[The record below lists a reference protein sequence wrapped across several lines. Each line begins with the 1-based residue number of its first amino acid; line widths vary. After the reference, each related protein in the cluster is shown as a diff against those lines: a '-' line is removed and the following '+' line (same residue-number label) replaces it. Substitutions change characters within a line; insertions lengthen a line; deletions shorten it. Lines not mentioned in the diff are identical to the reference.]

1 MLRAS
6 LVTIALVQGTE
17 IVGDDEATLL
27 QTRVGI
33 HEFQAPTIPNPA
45 DATQDPFTD
54 LCEPFTEV
62 GKADLTAEEKA
73 GWGATDKHKQF
84 GAGKGSYTSK
94 KMHGPW
100 GNDFKELE
108 RTWKLNPSTTK
119 CTLKWTQ
126 YGQHSRDNE
135 YDRVFVNGV
144 KIWEQRMSGNKEYIK
159 DWTGDCSGELKVKWT
174 SDIDQAVNDEAWGFN
189 DVQVLQNDCV
199 PTTTTTINPLSA
211 CQPGR
216 SCGTLKVLCQD
227 GIEWNVEASQVEK
240 NGELKVDCSDGG
252 AWVIRAAPSFTT
264 TTTLCNGVLYDERGD
279 GAIGEGW
286 SNTDVGAGTN
296 EHTDIAKMHGPWGNE
311 LKEVTRTWDVLGGN
325 KCTVS
330 WTSYGMHS
338 RDSEWDR
345 LFINGDKVWEKQMRG
360 GTEENPSWTGD
371 CDKNGDG
378 KLTLKYTSAIDE
390 HKNNEK
396 WGFNNVKIEQTGC
409 DGA

>member
-6 LVTIALVQGTE
+6 LCTLAVVQGTE
-17 IVGDDEATLL
+17 VVGDDEALLL
-27 QTRVGI
+27 QTRAGVKSVMSQDPG
-33 HEFQAPTIPNPA
+33 A
-45 DATQDPFTD
+45 DAGDDNDPFYHQ
-54 LCEPFTEV
+54 CNPFDET
-62 GKADLTAEEKA
+62 GLTSLTAEQAEA
-73 GWGATDKHKQF
+73 WGTTDQHKQF
-84 GAGKGSYTSK
+84 GDGKGSYTSK

-100 GNDFKELE
+100 GNEFKEIE
-108 RTWKLNPSTTK
+108 RKWKLNPSTTS
-119 CTLKWTQ
+119 CTVKWTS

-135 YDRVFVNGV
+135 WDRVYVNGN
-144 KIWEQRMSGNKEYIK
+144 KIWEDQMHSNEEHNEE
-159 DWTGDCSGELKVKWT
+159 WTGACSDELTVKWN
-174 SDIDQAVNDEAWGFN
+174 SEIDQSVGDEAWGFN
-189 DVQVLQNDCV
+189 NVVIIQNDCTPV
-199 PTTTTTINPLSA
+199 TTTTINPLSA

-264 TTTLCNGVLYDERGD
+264 TTTLCNGLLYDETGD

-286 SNTDVGAGTN
+286 SSTAVGQGTHQHTDV
-296 EHTDIAKMHGPWGNE
+296 AKMHGPWGNE

-338 RDSEWDR
+338 RDHEWDR
-345 LFINGDKVWEKQMRG
+345 LYINGDKVWEKQMTG

-371 CDKNGDG
+371 CDKGDG
-378 KLTLKYTSAIDE
+378 QLTLKFTSDIDE
-390 HKNNEK
+390 HKSNEE
-396 WGFNNVKIEQTGC
+396 WGFNNVKIEQEGC
-409 DGA
+409 GAS